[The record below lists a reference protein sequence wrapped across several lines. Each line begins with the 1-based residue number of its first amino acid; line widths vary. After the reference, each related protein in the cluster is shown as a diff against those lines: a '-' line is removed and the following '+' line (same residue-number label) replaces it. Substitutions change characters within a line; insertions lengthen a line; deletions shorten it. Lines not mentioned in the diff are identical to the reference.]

1 MAACRV
7 HPGYARAVVA
17 VAATLLVFSACRSVM
32 TFDSHQGG
40 RRLTAVLRKP
50 DGPGPFPAVVLM
62 HGCGGIQ
69 PGNEAWAN
77 DLTAWG
83 YATLLV
89 DSFTP
94 RGLSEICT
102 DFGRLGVGD
111 RTLDAYAA
119 LDHLRS
125 LPFIDEDRIA
135 LMGWS
140 HGGRV
145 VLFGLSEH
153 RRPAIGG
160 FRAGVALYPY
170 CDFHSGMY
178 APLLILIGDA
188 DDWTPAVRCDV
199 FKSYATIDVKVY
211 RGAPHSFDNPG
222 PPRTYLGHAL
232 GYDHAATAD
241 ARKTVREFLARHLAA
256 R

>member
-1 MAACRV
+1 MT
-7 HPGYARAVVA
+7 ARAVVA
-17 VAATLLVFSACRSVM
+17 ATVAVLVFSGCGGAM
-32 TFDSHQGG
+32 TFTSHHGG
-40 RRLTAVLRKP
+40 QRLTGVLRKP

-69 PGNEAWAN
+69 PGNETWAR

-89 DSFTP
+89 DSLTP

-102 DFGRLGVGD
+102 NFGRLGVGD
-111 RTLDAYAA
+111 RALDAYGA
-119 LDHLRS
+119 LDQLRS
-125 LPFIDEDRIA
+125 LPFIDKDRVA

-145 VLFGLSEH
+145 VLFGVSEH
-153 RRPAIGG
+153 RRPATGG

-178 APLLILIGDA
+178 APVLILIGDA
-188 DDWTPAVRCDV
+188 DDWTPAARCDV
-199 FKSYATIDVKVY
+199 FKGHAAIELKVY
-211 RGAPHSFDNPG
+211 KGAPHSFDNPG

-241 ARKTVREFLARHLAA
+241 ARTMVREFLARHLA
-256 R
+256 RP

>member
-1 MAACRV
+1 MR
-7 HPGYARAVVA
+7 YARAVVA
-17 VAATLLVFSACRSVM
+17 AAVALLVFSGCSGGT
-32 TFDSHQGG
+32 TFNSHQEGQ
-40 RRLTAVLRKP
+40 RLTGVLRKP
-50 DGPGPFPAVVLM
+50 SGPGPFPGVVLM

-69 PGNEAWAN
+69 PGNELWAS
-77 DLTAWG
+77 DLTTWG
-83 YATLLV
+83 YVTLLV
-89 DSFTP
+89 DSFSP
-94 RGLSEICT
+94 RGLNEICT

-111 RTLDAYAA
+111 RTFDAYGA

-125 LPFIDEDRIA
+125 LPFLAKDRVA

-145 VLFGLSEH
+145 VLFALSEH

-170 CDFHSGMY
+170 CDSYSGMY
-178 APLLILIGDA
+178 APTLILIGDA

-199 FKSYATIDVKVY
+199 FKRHATLELKVY
-211 RGAPHSFDNPG
+211 KGAPHSFDNPG

-241 ARKTVREFLARHLAA
+241 ARNMVREFLARHLRALVVQ
-256 R
+256 